1 MIVRRKMVLTILL
14 VTGALTLSA
23 CRAEEQGRV
32 TNFEPGVYKGKA
44 DTSLSAKQMRVLLK
58 RTLRQ
63 SDLSI
68 RYGGTSKKRGSD
80 VRPPSSDAVR
90 KMEQKLMRRA
100 KQQSG
105 S

>member
-14 VTGALTLSA
+14 VTGTFLLSA

-44 DTSLSAKQMRVLLK
+44 DTPLSAAQMRVLLK

-68 RYGGTSKKRGSD
+68 RYGGTSKKRGPD
-80 VRPPSSDAVR
+80 VRLPSADAVR
-90 KMEQKLMRRA
+90 KMQLQLKKRA